1 VSGRSGGGGLV
12 RPGNRGGFVLGRRVS
27 DVWRPC
33 GAQSKKANFRRI
45 WDNFHRSLID
55 ESFSVSCSGS
65 DMTG

>member
-1 VSGRSGGGGLV
+1 
-12 RPGNRGGFVLGRRVS
+12 VL
-27 DVWRPC
+27 RPC

-45 WDNFHRSLID
+45 WDNFHRSLTD